1 MQVVFSFCML
11 AVHVLT
17 TGPVKKRT
25 LLAYRDI
32 LVSPITD
39 EDGVLNIQVVSDRLK
54 SCNGTLQVEVMKL
67 TGEKVSNFK
76 RNIKIDA
83 NSSQTVFSVPLSEA
97 LKNTPKEDVFVH
109 AVLLTDKGTNSYAN
123 NYFLVKQKEVNY
135 PKAAITSSIEPIEG
149 GFELTLNSDNF
160 ARAVFITIGDVNS
173 SFSDNYFDIL
183 PDGSVKVNVY
193 TNLPQAA
200 FEKQLKVI
208 SLSDEY

>member
-1 MQVVFSFCML
+1 
-11 AVHVLT
+11 
-17 TGPVKKRT
+17 
-25 LLAYRDI
+25 
-32 LVSPITD
+32 
-39 EDGVLNIQVVSDRLK
+39 
-54 SCNGTLQVEVMKL
+54 MKL

>member
-1 MQVVFSFCML
+1 MNS
-11 AVHVLT
+11 
-17 TGPVKKRT
+17 
-25 LLAYRDI
+25 Y
-32 LVSPITD
+32 
-39 EDGVLNIQVVSDRLK
+39 
-54 SCNGTLQVEVMKL
+54 
-67 TGEKVSNFK
+67 K

-83 NSSQTVFSVPLSEA
+83 NSSQTVFSVPLGEA

-109 AVLLTDKGTNSYAN
+109 AVLLTDKGKNSYAN

-160 ARAVFITIGDVNS
+160 ARAVFIIIGDVDS

-183 PDGSVKVNVY
+183 PGGSVKVNVY
-193 TNLPQAA
+193 TDLPQPA
-200 FEKQLKVI
+200 FKKQLKVI

>member
-1 MQVVFSFCML
+1 
-11 AVHVLT
+11 
-17 TGPVKKRT
+17 
-25 LLAYRDI
+25 
-32 LVSPITD
+32 
-39 EDGVLNIQVVSDRLK
+39 
-54 SCNGTLQVEVMKL
+54 MKL
-67 TGEKVSNFK
+67 TGEKVNSYK

-83 NSSQTVFSVPLSEA
+83 NSSQTVFSVPLGKA

-109 AVLLTDKGTNSYAN
+109 AVLLTDKGKNTYAN

-149 GFELTLNSDNF
+149 GFELTLNSDSF
-160 ARAVFITIGDVNS
+160 ARAVFITIGDVDS

-183 PDGSVKVNVY
+183 PGGSVKVNVY
-193 TNLPQAA
+193 TDLPQPA

>member
-1 MQVVFSFCML
+1 MASWASRDYYGRWKAQHYF
-11 AVHVLT
+11 AR
-17 TGPVKKRT
+17 K
-25 LLAYRDI
+25 AYRDI

-83 NSSQTVFSVPLSEA
+83 NSSQTVFSVPLGEA

-109 AVLLTDKGTNSYAN
+109 AVLLTDKGTNSYTN

-135 PKAAITSSIEPIEG
+135 PKAAITSSIESIEG

-160 ARAVFITIGDVNS
+160 ARAVFITIGDVDS

-183 PDGSVKVNVY
+183 PGGSVKVNVY
-193 TNLPQAA
+193 TDLPQPA

>member
-1 MQVVFSFCML
+1 M
-11 AVHVLT
+11 
-17 TGPVKKRT
+17 
-25 LLAYRDI
+25 
-32 LVSPITD
+32 
-39 EDGVLNIQVVSDRLK
+39 NIQVVSDRLK

-67 TGEKVSNFK
+67 TGEKVNSYK

-83 NSSQTVFSVPLSEA
+83 NSSQTVFSVPLGEA

-160 ARAVFITIGDVNS
+160 ARAVFITIGDVDS

-183 PDGSVKVNVY
+183 PGGSVKVNVY
-193 TNLPQAA
+193 TDLPQPA
-200 FEKQLKVI
+200 FKKQLKVI